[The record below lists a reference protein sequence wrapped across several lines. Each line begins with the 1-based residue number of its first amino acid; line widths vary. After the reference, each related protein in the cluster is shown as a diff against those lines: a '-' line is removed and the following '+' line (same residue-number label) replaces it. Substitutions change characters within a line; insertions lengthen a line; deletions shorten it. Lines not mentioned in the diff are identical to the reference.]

1 MVSQTGTT
9 NFCTLEELKAVLKGG
24 KKNKALQ
31 LLMKHMARKVIERNE
46 ANTRRSA
53 SAAAQSL
60 RDLTTNIFLT
70 FTYDSTSCEP
80 QDDDTPVIS
89 AASFGDDED
98 GESDAGSNKHAGLFW
113 SYPVWA
119 RIKNKNDQETVPGD
133 DCFLQRALTACDE
146 HEQDVLSVRA
156 KSRPVIVKMTVYQ
169 IIQTALRIRAQ
180 LLSSPAPL
188 NHDQAR
194 EAGRQTLAAALMKM
208 WEAWA
213 AQNREEAKHNHVWE
227 KAKVD
232 EVFSQMEKWNWVKP
246 ERTKAI
252 TAGPST
258 ILPAAEVR
266 VPIPTTI
273 LPAVRIITPP
283 AAKPTSYASVARVAV
298 PKGPFLPPHLR
309 KGAAG
314 ASNIKP
320 VAEAKVPSAQT
331 ITLPPSK
338 PTPYVSGANV
348 AAPKMP
354 VLPLHSE
361 AKAQPTNS
369 SVTPA
374 PPATP
379 QPPRPVVA
387 RNDAQRERM
396 IEELCPYNLV
406 NFNRVRDGH
415 PFEPYMKHEIE
426 TDIVHLCKPWWFAH
440 KDGKSVDCGG
450 EWVKHWD
457 TNANASL
464 GMVENIAIAR
474 IALRHAR

>member
-1 MVSQTGTT
+1 MCCKCSTSAGSMVSQTGTT

-24 KKNKALQ
+24 KKNKALE

-119 RIKNKNDQETVPGD
+119 RIKNKNDQDTVPGD

-146 HEQDVLSVRA
+146 HTQDVLSVRA
-156 KSRPVIVKMTVYQ
+156 KSHPVIVKMTGQQ
-169 IIQTALRIRAQ
+169 IIQTALRIGAQ

-194 EAGRQTLAAALMKM
+194 EAGPQTTAAALMKM
-208 WEAWA
+208 WEARA
-213 AQNREEAKHNHVWE
+213 AQNREEAKHNHVCE

-232 EVFSQMEKWNWVKP
+232 EVFSQMEKWNGMKRKRP
-246 ERTKAI
+246 KRI
-252 TAGPST
+252 TASPST
-258 ILPAAEVR
+258 ITPAAAAE

-273 LPAVRIITPP
+273 LPAARIITPP
-283 AAKPTSYASVARVAV
+283 AAKPTSYTSAARVAV
-298 PKGPFLPPHLR
+298 PKTAFLPPHLR

-314 ASNIKP
+314 PSTIKP
-320 VAEAKVPSAQT
+320 AAEAKVPSSIPPPQ
-331 ITLPPSK
+331 PPSK
-338 PTPYVSGANV
+338 PTSFASRAKV
-348 AAPKMP
+348 AVPKPP
-354 VLPLHSE
+354 VLPLHPT
-361 AKAQPTNS
+361 KGKGPTNQQQHDAS
-369 SVTPA
+369 PA
-374 PPATP
+374 SNAAATS
-379 QPPRPVVA
+379 PRY
-387 RNDAQRERM
+387 RK
-396 IEELCPYNLV
+396 
-406 NFNRVRDGH
+406 NRRR
-415 PFEPYMKHEIE
+415 
-426 TDIVHLCKPWWFAH
+426 A
-440 KDGKSVDCGG
+440 
-450 EWVKHWD
+450 
-457 TNANASL
+457 
-464 GMVENIAIAR
+464 
-474 IALRHAR
+474 

>member
-9 NFCTLEELKAVLKGG
+9 NFCTLEELEAVLKGD
-24 KKNKALQ
+24 KKNKALE

-46 ANTRRSA
+46 A
-53 SAAAQSL
+53 
-60 RDLTTNIFLT
+60 
-70 FTYDSTSCEP
+70 CEP

-146 HEQDVLSVRA
+146 HEQDVLS
-156 KSRPVIVKMTVYQ
+156 
-169 IIQTALRIRAQ
+169 TALRIRAQ

-213 AQNREEAKHNHVWE
+213 VQNREEAKHNHVWE

-232 EVFSQMEKWNWVKP
+232 EVFSQMEKWNWVKL

-258 ILPAAEVR
+258 ILPAAEAR

-379 QPPRPVVA
+379 QPPRPVIA

-415 PFEPYMKHEIE
+415 PFEPYTKHEIE

-457 TNANASL
+457 TNANAS
-464 GMVENIAIAR
+464 
-474 IALRHAR
+474 